1 MDEIIIQ
8 QLLVSQ
14 NPKNLEKMS
23 GGFKGYLTHFLRSN
37 PKNKKSLPQE
47 KLLIFR
53 EMKLSDSKIKRF
65 LIFTEMELWT
75 FQPKLKK
82 KPNSNNK
89 KNTPREF
96 SYSSGNGNPQKLII
110 FFQKKAVLVFRET
123 KNLKDPYISGHF
135 LYFRK

>member
-23 GGFKGYLTHFLRSN
+23 GGFKGYLAHFLSSN

-82 KPNSNNK
+82 NQTATTK
-89 KNTPREF
+89 KTPRENF
-96 SYSSGNGNPQKLII
+96 LIV
-110 FFQKKAVLVFRET
+110 QET
-123 KNLKDPYISGHF
+123 ETPKS
-135 LYFRK
+135 